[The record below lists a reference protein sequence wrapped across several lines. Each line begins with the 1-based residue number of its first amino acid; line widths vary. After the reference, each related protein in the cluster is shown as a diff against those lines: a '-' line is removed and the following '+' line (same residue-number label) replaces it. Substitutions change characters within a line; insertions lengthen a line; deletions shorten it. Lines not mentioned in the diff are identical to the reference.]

1 MIEKN
6 NLVLIGMPGV
16 GKSTLGVVMAK
27 IMNYEFMDCDLV
39 IQRTYDQ
46 TLQEI
51 IDQRGPLGFLDVE
64 NEVLKGIT
72 AQNTVISTGGSA
84 VYSDEAMVHLSEIGH
99 VVYLKISYDELLNR
113 LGDLQERGVVMKN
126 GTGMSLLDLYEERR
140 PLYERWAEI
149 TVDVEGMSIT
159 GAARKVA
166 YAVKA

>member
-1 MIEKN
+1 M
-6 NLVLIGMPGV
+6 
-16 GKSTLGVVMAK
+16 
-27 IMNYEFMDCDLV
+27 
-39 IQRTYDQ
+39 
-46 TLQEI
+46 
-51 IDQRGPLGFLDVE
+51 
-64 NEVLKGIT
+64 
-72 AQNTVISTGGSA
+72 
-84 VYSDEAMVHLSEIGH
+84 YSDEAMVHLSEIGH